1 MSTLKLENIKHEN
14 SSTNNMV
21 MNSDGS
27 VSTTGNASVG
37 GTLGV
42 TGVTTMSNNLG
53 INSTPTAALDVRRTD
68 ANGKIAEFHQ
78 SSGYGLEI
86 HSSQSRALMA
96 SGYLQDL
103 VIDTDAGSG
112 GVERMRIT
120 KEGRVTKPHQPS
132 FSVNGTGGWQTVTSG
147 NTTDIQLNTTHS
159 NVSSSYNSGNYRFT
173 APVAGV
179 YVFMIN
185 AYCRL
190 ETHDDD
196 SNHAYIFL
204 RKNGATYISAMA
216 IYGYYNSGDVDQ
228 TQNVCCTMTMGVGDY
243 ATAALN
249 AASGD
254 ASVYRGAT
262 TFSGFLMG

>member
-190 ETHDDD
+190 ETQDDD

-216 IYGYYNSGDVDQ
+216 IYGYYNSGDADQ
-228 TQNVCCTMTMGVGDY
+228 TQNVCCTMTMAVGDY

>member
-1 MSTLKLENIKHEN
+1 MGNARNLADGETRYANVSGDTFTGQLIAAN
-14 SSTNNMV
+14 SLQVGDASINQQYTNLGYIADFQASSGGQTYISIAEPGASSLGDTGVVIGEDTNNAYITQRGNKPINIATSDLNRIIV
-21 MNSDGS
+21 DGS
-27 VSTTGNASVG
+27 
-37 GTLGV
+37 
-42 TGVTTMSNNLG
+42 
-53 INSTPTAALDVRRTD
+53 
-68 ANGKIAEFHQ
+68 
-78 SSGYGLEI
+78 GY
-86 HSSQSRALMA
+86 
-96 SGYLQDL
+96 
-103 VIDTDAGSG
+103 
-112 GVERMRIT
+112 
-120 KEGRVTKPHQPS
+120 VTKPYQPS
-132 FSVNGTGGWQTVTSG
+132 FSANGSSSWQTVTSG
-147 NTTDIQLNTTHS
+147 NTQEIILNSAQS
-159 NVSSSYNSGNYRFT
+159 NVSGSYNSSTYKFT

-204 RKNGATYISAMA
+204 RKNGATYINAMA

-228 TQNVCCTMTMGVGDY
+228 TQNVCCTMTMAVGDY